1 MKILTYE
8 DILEAHNDILA
19 DTKGL
24 AGIRDDNLL
33 RSSIEGPF
41 QSMFGQD
48 LYPTD
53 IEKIARIGFNIIM
66 NHPFIDANKRTG
78 LHIIFTLLSLNGYN
92 INSSANSAQLF
103 IIELASGN
111 KTYEDLIE
119 WVKNI
124 IK

>member
-53 IEKIARIGFNIIM
+53 IEKIARMGFNIIM

-78 LHIIFTLLSLNGYN
+78 LTYHIY
-92 INSSANSAQLF
+92 
-103 IIELASGN
+103 
-111 KTYEDLIE
+111 
-119 WVKNI
+119 I
-124 IK
+124 IKFKWI